1 MCFFWD
7 DICNDLAKDED
18 VFFGHYPQFKSDDNP
33 GKSMTLH
40 YGVNSRRFFCSDG
53 VIGFL
58 DRTNMAGF
66 SFRESQLEPIREFY
80 FEWNNPEH
88 EFITPELE
96 KINKEL
102 LVRG

>member
-1 MCFFWD
+1 
-7 DICNDLAKDED
+7 
-18 VFFGHYPQFKSDDNP
+18 
-33 GKSMTLH
+33 
-40 YGVNSRRFFCSDG
+40 
-53 VIGFL
+53 
-58 DRTNMAGF
+58 MAGF

-102 LVRG
+102 VRG

>member
-1 MCFFWD
+1 
-7 DICNDLAKDED
+7 
-18 VFFGHYPQFKSDDNP
+18 
-33 GKSMTLH
+33 
-40 YGVNSRRFFCSDG
+40 
-53 VIGFL
+53 
-58 DRTNMAGF
+58 MAGF

-102 LVRG
+102 WSEVDRYYNLIANETFPANNPQFSTVPPEWEFEQPDRFWRVVNALHDHAGNIVKLHAKRK